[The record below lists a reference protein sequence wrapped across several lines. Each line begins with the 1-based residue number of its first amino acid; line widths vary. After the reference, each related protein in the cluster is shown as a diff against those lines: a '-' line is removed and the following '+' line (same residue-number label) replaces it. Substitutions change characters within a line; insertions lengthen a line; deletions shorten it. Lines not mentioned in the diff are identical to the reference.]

1 MIEIIEIK
9 MSGPDHLEH
18 ITHLKWVE
26 TDKPGA
32 SAATDPKIAT
42 RAKMYEFVAK
52 NPKIAFAM
60 NRTRTTYAYLE
71 AVNSHVQYV
80 KTLPDATTSDN
91 LLSLPRF

>member
-9 MSGPDHLEH
+9 MSGADHLEH

-26 TDKPGA
+26 TDRAGA
-32 SAATDPKIAT
+32 PANTAPKIAT
-42 RAKMYEFVAK
+42 RAEMYEFVKK
-52 NPKIAFAM
+52 NPKVTFAM
-60 NRTRTTYAYLE
+60 NRARTTFAYLE
-71 AVNSHVQYV
+71 AVNAHVQYV